1 MTASAGDILTVI
13 VLSGIFG
20 MVGQLIRVIAG
31 LKKLA
36 DMSNAPATAQASVP
50 ADGQASAPANAQTND
65 ANVFQTSTLVVSLL
79 IGFVAGVVALL
90 ATQGIDNPVAYNT
103 KLALAIM
110 AAGYAGTDFIE
121 AFMRKYL
128 PSR

>member
-13 VLSGIFG
+13 VLCGIFG

-31 LKKLA
+31 
-36 DMSNAPATAQASVP
+36 
-50 ADGQASAPANAQTND
+50 
-65 ANVFQTSTLVVSLL
+65 
-79 IGFVAGVVALL
+79 VVALL
-90 ATQGIDNPVAYNT
+90 ASQGIDKPVAYNT

-128 PSR
+128 PGR